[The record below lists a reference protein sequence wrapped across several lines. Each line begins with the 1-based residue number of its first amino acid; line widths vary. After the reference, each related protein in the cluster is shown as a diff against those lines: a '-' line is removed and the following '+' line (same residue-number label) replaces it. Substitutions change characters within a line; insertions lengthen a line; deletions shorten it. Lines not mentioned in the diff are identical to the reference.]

1 MYVCNLNVFPSSIF
15 VLSSFAFVYLN
26 HLCGSGNIFTSDM
39 ILIKDSVVF
48 FFVCFYLIFFILFS
62 CVVFRVA

>member
-39 ILIKDSVVF
+39 ILIKDSVVVF
-48 FFVCFYLIFFILFS
+48 FCVFLFNFFYPFQLCCI
-62 CVVFRVA
+62 